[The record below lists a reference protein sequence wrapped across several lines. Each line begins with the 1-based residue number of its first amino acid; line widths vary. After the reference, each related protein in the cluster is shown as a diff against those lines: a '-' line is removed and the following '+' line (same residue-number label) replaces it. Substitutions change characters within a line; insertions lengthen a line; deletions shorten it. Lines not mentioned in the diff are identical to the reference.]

1 MPSWRRTRSGCSP
14 RCWSPR
20 TDASSTRT
28 SRERLRSF
36 LAARELFPA
45 ELLALADVAIEH
57 GELSAADADRYLELA
72 AASFALSADP
82 VDRAWYQELE
92 RISGVAAD
100 IGGVTTT
107 HINHLTPR
115 VLDIDDLYAS
125 MQARGIEMIDEI
137 QGPPRWDGPDV
148 LLRQTSFRALSEP
161 RTFRDADGRISQGAL
176 RVRFGEVEARGI
188 ALTPAGR
195 TRFDELVAAVDRRLA
210 DDPDLT
216 SRRGGAAGVERGTA
230 LHRA

>member
-1 MPSWRRTRSGCSP
+1 MPSWRRTPSGCSP
-14 RCWSPR
+14 RCWSRR

-28 SRERLRSF
+28 SQDRLQSF

-57 GELSAADADRYLELA
+57 GELSAADADRFLELA
-72 AASFALSADP
+72 AASFALSPDP
-82 VDRAWYQELE
+82 VDRAWYTELE
-92 RISGVAAD
+92 RVSGVAAD

-115 VLDIDDLYAS
+115 VLDIDDLYDS

-161 RTFRDADGRISQGAL
+161 RTFRDADG
-176 RVRFGEVEARGI
+176 EVS
-188 ALTPAGR
+188 TGR
-195 TRFDELVAAVDRRLA
+195 
-210 DDPDLT
+210 
-216 SRRGGAAGVERGTA
+216 AAGQVR
-230 LHRA
+230 